1 MNRCDVCQK
10 EGILNIQPHPLQP
23 IKTTE
28 CWDILGMDLFG
39 PWPETTSGNKYV
51 CVLTDLF
58 SKFVIAQPIPNKE
71 ASSVAKVVTFV
82 ATTYGPPKKLLQI
95 KVENFV
101 YIYNI

>member
-1 MNRCDVCQK
+1 
-10 EGILNIQPHPLQP
+10 
-23 IKTTE
+23 
-28 CWDILGMDLFG
+28 MDLFG

-95 KVENFV
+95 KVVNL
-101 YIYNI
+101 IMR